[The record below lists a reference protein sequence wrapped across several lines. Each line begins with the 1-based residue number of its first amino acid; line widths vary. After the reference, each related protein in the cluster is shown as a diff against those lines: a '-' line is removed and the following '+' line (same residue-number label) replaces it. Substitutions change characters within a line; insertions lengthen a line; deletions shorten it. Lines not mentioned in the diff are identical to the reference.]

1 MTKYMATTGI
11 NFVPEDAEDKEEVRV
26 EAGDYVEG
34 MSERSLENEIAAG
47 NIAIVEE
54 EVKTDGNRTRK

>member
-11 NFVPEDAEDKEEVRV
+11 NYVPEGDEEEIRV

-34 MSERSLENEIAAG
+34 MSEKSLENEITAG
-47 NIAIVEE
+47 NIAVVEE

>member
-11 NFVPEDAEDKEEVRV
+11 NFVPEGEEEEVRV

-34 MSERSLENEIAAG
+34 MSDSSLEHEIAAG
-47 NIAIVEE
+47 NVAVVEE
-54 EVKTDGNRTRK
+54 EVKTDGSRTRK